1 VLQDKRSL
9 QQSIE
14 TVRLE
19 AIHTTAK
26 AAEQQSQILRLAELE
41 RRALTAH
48 SEAMQS
54 KLGAMLAQKEQELE
68 SLTATYSTTTAAR
81 DALITRLETLAA
93 SHAQM
98 AQHESQARLAAES
111 AAAKSEGE
119 RRVLE
124 ESYNALR
131 SQLERDRAALREE
144 AAAVKASVAEY
155 RVAAEQE
162 IGDIRSRAARE
173 QAALVQEAEAHRAR
187 MEVAMQAA
195 SRAKE
200 SLATEHA
207 ATEARL
213 QAHVRGQL
221 ADLEA
226 LAERHRVGLL
236 TTLSAVE
243 AERGLAAQ
251 AAQKREA
258 ELVSAAQAAQAALAR
273 QAEMHRQQMEAA
285 VAAASEARSA
295 AADAAAE
302 REARLA
308 AESSKLHASLMGQA
322 DAHRGHMERALQ
334 AAREEQ
340 ALAEARAAA
349 VQADLQKRL
358 EHAFEMQEAAAKEI
372 VSAAEGYRLAAAM
385 KHRLTDFERRLIA
398 EQRRAATL
406 ERELESMLYGEGAAA
421 AAEGRYLEA
430 EHRHL
435 LQLENGGQAPPAPS
449 PPGRSRAAS
458 ASANESGRPRSARA
472 TPAAGADATDYAAP
486 LQSPVSPQRLQA
498 VKGLARA
505 ASGSN
510 GFARAA
516 SPSRLD
522 AAGLRPVP
530 EDRSLGSAQGPEAH
544 RELLSPPRGR
554 AAAAAGGREPHPAP
568 AASLAS
574 SSRSSRYGV
583 MRPYESGLFDHVPN
597 TPDLVADLSAPV
609 AQALGLSR
617 SLNVRLP
624 EELPER
630 LQQAVRSSRNA
641 AAAMRPSVSSS
652 RVVPPGR
659 DSLLREMRG
668 TQIASA
674 WEEVLSPQQQ
684 QRQRERELEE
694 EAAAYEHEEAAGRH
708 TRAFA
713 SPSGNPGPRG
723 RAAHADAAARH
734 RSASVGHVL
743 RMRGSPARDGYA
755 RHAEEAAEEAP
766 AAGYAYSHV
775 GQQAAD
781 LSPHR
786 VRSTSVPSQRRPSDS
801 AGRPTAAGGSRGRH
815 AQPAAGTAAR
825 VMAAL
830 DGVRTAS
837 AVATTASGA
846 SAASPLVKALTR
858 LSEEI
863 HAAENR
869 RLGRE
874 APPYATDLQP
884 AAAAALLRAGRT
896 DLVGG
901 SSAPQPSPGTRGNV
915 RMTVTVTSRG
925 QPAAGTPA
933 PGRAAATGSDGPLA
947 DLGRPHRRQHS
958 DDLSTQASVHSYDS
972 ERDGETDGRAATSG
986 AGAMPTRVPA
996 PVAAPSAPA
1005 APVAAPLVLASN
1017 ATRATASQVPAPVAL
1032 AAVQSAAAAAVV
1044 SKPGVDGT
1052 NQELMVDIAALQ
1064 AELAMLA
1071 QIGQEAEEAEAAVH
1085 GKGLSK
1091 TFDGPV
1097 AATVSQTAPVL

>member
-1 VLQDKRSL
+1 
-9 QQSIE
+9 
-14 TVRLE
+14 
-19 AIHTTAK
+19 
-26 AAEQQSQILRLAELE
+26 
-41 RRALTAH
+41 
-48 SEAMQS
+48 MQS

-81 DALITRLETLAA
+81 DALISRLEALAA

-187 MEVAMQAA
+187 MEVAMEAA

-308 AESSKLHASLMGQA
+308 AESAKLHASLMGQA

-340 ALAEARAAA
+340 ALAEARAAS

-435 LQLENGGQAPPAPS
+435 LQLENGGQAPPALS

-458 ASANESGRPRSARA
+458 ANEAGRPRSARA
-472 TPAAGADATDYAAP
+472 MPAARTDATDYAAP
-486 LQSPVSPQRLQA
+486 MQSPVSPQRLQA

-510 GFARAA
+510 GLARAG

-522 AAGLRPVP
+522 ASGLRPVP
-530 EDRSLGSAQGPEAH
+530 EDRSLGSEQGPEAH

-554 AAAAAGGREPHPAP
+554 AQPAV
-568 AASLAS
+568 AASQAS
-574 SSRSSRYGV
+574 SARSSRYGV
-583 MRPYESGLFDHVPN
+583 MRPYESGLFNHVPN

-630 LQQAVRSSRNA
+630 LQQAMRSSRNA
-641 AAAMRPSVSSS
+641 AAAAAASTRPSVSSS

-668 TQIASA
+668 SQMASA

-684 QRQRERELEE
+684 QRQQQQQQQRQRGRPAEEYGEE
-694 EAAAYEHEEAAGRH
+694 EAAAYEHEEGSRH
-708 TRAFA
+708 TRVFA
-713 SPSGNPGPRG
+713 SPSGSRG

-743 RMRGSPARDGYA
+743 RMRGSPPRDGYA
-755 RHAEEAAEEAP
+755 RHAEEEAAQETP
-766 AAGYAYSHV
+766 AAGYTYSYV

-786 VRSTSVPSQRRPSDS
+786 VRSTSVPSQRRPSDG
-801 AGRPTAAGGSRGRH
+801 AGRPAAGGSRGRH

-837 AVATTASGA
+837 AVASTAGGA
-846 SAASPLVKALTR
+846 SAASPLVKALSR

-874 APPYATDLQP
+874 APPYATELQP
-884 AAAAALLRAGRT
+884 AAAMLRAGRT

-933 PGRAAATGSDGPLA
+933 PSSRAAAPGSGGPLA
-947 DLGRPHRRQHS
+947 DLGRPHKRQHS

-972 ERDGETDGRAATSG
+972 ERDGETDRLAASSG
-986 AGAMPTRVPA
+986 AGAMPTRVLA
-996 PVAAPSAPA
+996 PVAAPVAS
-1005 APVAAPLVLASN
+1005 VAAPLVLASS
-1017 ATRATASQVPAPVAL
+1017 ATRAAASQVPAAVAL
-1032 AAVQSAAAAAVV
+1032 TAVQTAAAAAVV
-1044 SKPGVDGT
+1044 PKSALEGS

-1085 GKGLSK
+1085 GNGLSK
-1091 TFDGPV
+1091 TVDEPV
-1097 AATVSQTAPVL
+1097 AASVAQTVLRPVL